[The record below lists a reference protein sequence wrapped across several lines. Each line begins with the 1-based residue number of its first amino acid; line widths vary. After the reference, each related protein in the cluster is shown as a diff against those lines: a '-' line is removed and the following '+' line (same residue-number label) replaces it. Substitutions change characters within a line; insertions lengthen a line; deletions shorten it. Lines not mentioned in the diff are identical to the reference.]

1 MIGERIKFLRKANKM
16 TQQEFAEKLNISRS
30 NIASI
35 EIGRINVT
43 DRVLLDICDKFDVN
57 ENWLRTGAGDMSQS
71 IKYNTEDEWVTE
83 LTEKGCN
90 KEFARRFINM
100 LSQLDEQE
108 WEVLQKMAVKLAAQD
123 KKNKGK

>member
-16 TQQEFAEKLNISRS
+16 TQQEFATKLNISRS

-35 EIGRINVT
+35 EVGRINVT
-43 DRVLLDICDKFDVN
+43 DRVLLDICDKFDVD
-57 ENWLRTGAGDMSQS
+57 EIWLRTGDGHMSKA
-71 IKYNTEDEWVTE
+71 IKDNTADEWIAE

-90 KEFARRFINM
+90 KEFVRRFISM

-108 WEVLQKMAVKLAAQD
+108 WEVLQKMAVKLAEQD
-123 KKNKGK
+123 NKK